1 MAREGKLAD
10 ATQRESR
17 RNGRR
22 RAGRPPV
29 CRPAAVARCGEAV
42 QCRHPPHTVERGKA
56 MRIGAHTYLFT
67 QYGFDQAER
76 LEEIFQT
83 VADHSDFRF
92 GILDLR
98 LGGGRAA
105 I

>member
-1 MAREGKLAD
+1 
-10 ATQRESR
+10 
-17 RNGRR
+17 
-22 RAGRPPV
+22 
-29 CRPAAVARCGEAV
+29 
-42 QCRHPPHTVERGKA
+42 